1 MRNLFYKKIES
12 SLGLLSQM
20 SRNFSKTSEQDTIK
34 QTKSY
39 LKKDQLFIN

>member
-1 MRNLFYKKIES
+1 MQSLFCKKIENS
-12 SLGLLSQM
+12 SGLLSQM
-20 SRNFSKTSEQDTIK
+20 NRNFSKISEQDTIK